1 MMRRRLGFTLIELLV
16 VIAVIAVLI
25 ALLLPAVQQAREAA
39 RRTQCKNNLKQIGLA
54 IHNYESSNRVF
65 PPSSTSA
72 FARGVWNWPGAGP
85 NDRTIHLHSFASLVL
100 PYLEGTNIYNGI
112 DYNVSS
118 LAPVNRAMMRL
129 DIRDP
134 KTGVVQKELVRY
146 MVYRM
151 ILRDPT
157 ELAGAETAE
166 LRRKLADPNLDPANT
181 LDQEVTMPLQMPRF
195 ILKTEDND
203 LDELYVDEINPEIQ
217 KAVFQREF
225 GRRGLTMKLLNSVEA
240 IAEVGEPVASDDK
253 DALSKAVYGVAVWRN
268 VNPKTDF
275 FSVVMSGFSNAYRIS
290 TDENGKRIVEEK
302 VIVQRFDRPG
312 DEFDQDEQEF
322 RFAKDLDTDGDG
334 KIDVRYPKWQYQ
346 VRDAKLN
353 IDNMDTVLRNAKV
366 SFVDLQNTAPD
377 ADAAAPV
384 PKEPQAEAP

>member
-1 MMRRRLGFTLIELLV
+1 MVSKLFDRR
-16 VIAVIAVLI
+16 IAATMA
-25 ALLLPAVQQAREAA
+25 ALLLWNVAETALSQQ
-39 RRTQCKNNLKQIGLA
+39 I
-54 IHNYESSNRVF
+54 
-65 PPSSTSA
+65 SA
-72 FARGVWNWPGAGP
+72 PLDSGFARTSSIAMTVDEMLGSRKARALTEPILGPGYPELWIGE
-85 NDRTIHLHSFASLVL
+85 VQ
-100 PYLEGTNIYNGI
+100 YK
-112 DYNVSS
+112 
-118 LAPVNRAMMRL
+118 PVRLMRL